1 MNELVSI
8 VVPIYNVEKYLSKCI
23 DSLIDQT
30 YKNLEIILVNDGST
44 DQSGD
49 IAQQYA
55 KQDSRIRYIIQK
67 NKGLGGAR
75 NTGLEYA
82 KGNYILFIDSDDYIR
97 NNMVEK
103 MVKAMEANA
112 LDIVVCEYERVNEKG
127 EYIERY
133 HLPFLDHKVYDPL
146 HQKEVLLMD
155 PAAWNKMY
163 KRELFE
169 HTNLRFPDRVW
180 YEDLRTTPK
189 LIAQAKRV
197 GFLHE
202 PFYLYLQRASSIMN
216 STTLSRQAESLQAM
230 DDLIHY
236 FKANHLYKTY
246 EKELEFLCIAHVYVF
261 GINRVARIPHSKAM
275 TQKFKEYT
283 VENFPNFHSNPYFSL
298 FTPKEKKFYK
308 WIDHNQIWKIQLG
321 DKVKKEVKKW
331 KKH

>member
-55 KQDSRIRYIIQK
+55 KQDSRIRYTVQE
-67 NKGLGGAR
+67 NQGQGSAR
-75 NTGLEYA
+75 NHGIEQA
-82 KGNYILFIDSDDYIR
+82 MGKYISFVDSDDTIDL
-97 NNMVEK
+97 K
-103 MVKAMEANA
+103 MIELMMKKMESEDC
-112 LDIVVCEYERVNEKG
+112 DIVFCDYERKDACGNTL
-127 EYIERY
+127 ERY
-133 HLPFLDHKVYDPL
+133 FNPLDSNCIYEPDQ
-146 HQKEVLLMD
+146 QKKVLLVD
-155 PAAWNKMY
+155 PVPWNK
-163 KRELFE
+163 LFRKSLFQR
-169 HTNLRFPDRVW
+169 TNIRFPSRVW
-180 YEDLRTTPK
+180 YEDLRTIPK
-189 LIAQAKRV
+189 LIANAKKI
-197 GFLHE
+197 GFIDKPLY
-202 PFYLYLQRASSIMN
+202 FYLQRQGSTMSSKN
-216 STTLSRQAESLQAM
+216 LSKQEESLQAIN
-230 DDLIHY
+230 DLIHY

-261 GINRVARIPHSKAM
+261 GINRVARIPHSRAM
-275 TQKFKEYT
+275 IQKFKEYT
-283 VENFPNFHSNPYFSL
+283 VENFPDFHSNPYFSL
-298 FTPKEKKFYK
+298 FTPKEKKFYE